1 MANSSTNNTKAFDF
15 FVLKN
20 PNSGLFL
27 GPNVVTR
34 SSCCLCSNPN
44 PNSCRNPQLEQ
55 TGYNSLA
62 CLPEL
67 LQSIRVPTPRPKRIW
82 QLVCPRLLG
91 VFVSLLPNAIR
102 RRHRWLISAQHRT
115 HFQYA
120 RSGIVIL
127 ATAMAFSTIIAVFL
141 SAQESITTE
150 YRSKASFLATFP
162 NFVDW
167 PDGAFSSPHSPLI
180 FCVLGDFHFGTTLAQ
195 ISRDSMPHGRRVL
208 VRWIRNDQQLHGCH
222 ILFVSSS
229 ELSRYSKVIA
239 LVQGSNTFTVG
250 ETTGFLAAGGM
261 ISIAFANEAIQFEV
275 NLGSAREAH
284 FHVSS
289 RLLALARRVVDPTE
303 STKG

>member
-1 MANSSTNNTKAFDF
+1 
-15 FVLKN
+15 
-20 PNSGLFL
+20 
-27 GPNVVTR
+27 
-34 SSCCLCSNPN
+34 
-44 PNSCRNPQLEQ
+44 
-55 TGYNSLA
+55 
-62 CLPEL
+62 
-67 LQSIRVPTPRPKRIW
+67 
-82 QLVCPRLLG
+82 
-91 VFVSLLPNAIR
+91 
-102 RRHRWLISAQHRT
+102 
-115 HFQYA
+115 
-120 RSGIVIL
+120 
-127 ATAMAFSTIIAVFL
+127 
-141 SAQESITTE
+141 
-150 YRSKASFLATFP
+150 
-162 NFVDW
+162 
-167 PDGAFSSPHSPLI
+167 
-180 FCVLGDFHFGTTLAQ
+180 
-195 ISRDSMPHGRRVL
+195 MPHGRRVL